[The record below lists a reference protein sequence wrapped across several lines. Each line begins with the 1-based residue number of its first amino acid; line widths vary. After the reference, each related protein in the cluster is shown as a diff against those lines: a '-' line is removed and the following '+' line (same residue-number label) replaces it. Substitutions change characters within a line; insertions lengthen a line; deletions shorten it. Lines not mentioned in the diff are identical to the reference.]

1 MKTENN
7 IETQEIIGEAKS
19 GSYQPIR
26 FTRIKYKNN
35 PDTFIDIRKF
45 QRQEIYADD
54 ENEEDKVVYHPT
66 KYGFQFAEKEFKKVV
81 NNWTI
86 MPSAYIHPHVI
97 DKSFELINKR
107 QFESAVLQAYKI
119 IEIKIREKAEL
130 SNDDFGVHL
139 IRKAFNPDN
148 GILTNMNLPIAE
160 RQAQS
165 NYIAGAYALFKN
177 PVSHREVKM
186 EFYETFEKIV
196 VASQILKIVE
206 ESPKNK

>member
-1 MKTENN
+1 MDAEKN
-7 IETQEIIGEAKS
+7 IEFQEIIGEAKS
-19 GSYQPIR
+19 GSYQPVR

-35 PDTFIDIRKF
+35 RETFIDVRKF
-45 QRQEIYADD
+45 QRQEIFADD
-54 ENEEDKVVYHPT
+54 KNEEDKVIYHPT
-66 KYGFQFAEKEFKKVV
+66 KHGFQFPEREFKKVV

-86 MPSAYIHPHVI
+86 MPSAYVHPHVI
-97 DKSFELINKR
+97 EKSFDLINKR

-130 SNDDFGVHL
+130 SVDDFGVNL

-148 GILTNMNLPIAE
+148 GSLSDMNLPIAE
-160 RQAQS
+160 RQALS

-186 EFYETFEKIV
+186 EFFEAFEKIV

-206 ESPKNK
+206 ESTKN

>member
-1 MKTENN
+1 MDKENT
-7 IETQEIIGEAKS
+7 IEFQEIIGEAKP
-19 GSYQPIR
+19 GSYQPVR

-35 PDTFIDIRKF
+35 HETFIDIRKF

-54 ENEEDKVVYHPT
+54 ENEEDKVVFHPT
-66 KYGFQFAEKEFKKVV
+66 KYGFQFPEKEFKKVV

-86 MPSAYIHPHVI
+86 MPSAYVHPHVI
-97 DKSFELINKR
+97 EKSFDLINKR

-130 SNDDFGVHL
+130 SIDDFGVNL
-139 IRKAFNPDN
+139 IRKAFHPDN
-148 GILTNMNLPIAE
+148 GALTNMELPIAE
-160 RQAQS
+160 RQAMS

-186 EFYETFEKIV
+186 EFFEAFEKIV

-206 ESPKNK
+206 ESNKN